1 MSRVGARMM
10 VAMVFLLLGGRAQAE
25 DPPYRSLAGGQA
37 VEIEGV
43 LDKEGR
49 FTAEEVELLPA
60 PRRPKLRGAIL
71 EKDSTQQRIRILG
84 QWVSISPK
92 TQFLDIGDQEPGWGL
107 LVTGA
112 RVEVSCKVD
121 SGLTWSARHI
131 RIRNVKDS
139 DKLKGTI
146 SSVEFDGEQ
155 PESFVIDGFPVYV
168 DKKTSVFKTLG
179 PSTASDADEEE
190 DATQDDS
197 TSSQVQ

>member
-1 MSRVGARMM
+1 MSRVSACMLF
-10 VAMVFLLLGGRAQAE
+10 AMVFLLLGGRAQAE
-25 DPPYRSLAGGQA
+25 DPPYRLLAGGQA

-49 FTAEEVELLPA
+49 FTAEEIELLPA
-60 PRRPKLRGAIL
+60 PRRPKLRGTIL
-71 EKDSTQQRIRILG
+71 DKDSTQQRIRVLG

-112 RVEVSCKVD
+112 RVEISCKVD

-131 RIRNVKDS
+131 RIRDVKDS

-146 SSVEFDGEQ
+146 SSVEFDGDQ

-179 PSTASDADEEE
+179 PSTDSDEEE
-190 DATQDDS
+190 DASQEDS
-197 TSSQVQ
+197 TTSRVQ